1 MSRHL
6 KFCKFCRQTT
16 KLPQHTSCHRITL
29 ATRQNICADPDQVG
43 YSYLRFPQMASQQTL
58 LEYLTTTKIGEKGQ
72 VTVPKQ
78 FREDL
83 GLGTGAPL
91 VVFRLGDGLI
101 LMPQQERF
109 ERLCSEISSALRANG
124 IPPKAV
130 LATLPKARERIFERR
145 YGPGAREETASQR
158 RGSRSR
164 AK

>member
-1 MSRHL
+1 
-6 KFCKFCRQTT
+6 
-16 KLPQHTSCHRITL
+16 
-29 ATRQNICADPDQVG
+29 
-43 YSYLRFPQMASQQTL
+43 MASQQTL

-78 FREDL
+78 FRENL

-91 VVFRLGDGLI
+91 VVLRLGDGLI

-109 ERLCSEISSALRANG
+109 ERLCSEISSALTANG

-145 YGPGAREETASQR
+145 YGRGATEETASQR
-158 RGSRSR
+158 RSSRSR